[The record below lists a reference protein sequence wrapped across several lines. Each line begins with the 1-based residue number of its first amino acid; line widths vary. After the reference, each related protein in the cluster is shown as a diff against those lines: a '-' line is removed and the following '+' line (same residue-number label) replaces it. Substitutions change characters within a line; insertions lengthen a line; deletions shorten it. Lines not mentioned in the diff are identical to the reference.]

1 MPCPLRVGVTD
12 QPSSILRGPQAES
25 ELVVLLETTFDP
37 LAALRLAEW
46 VRVELHVVRIGLDGV
61 ERRQVGQVTVVVTQP
76 EAFGLEDR
84 RHRSTVAGTGR
95 ARPPILPS

>member
-1 MPCPLRVGVTD
+1 MGRAPDERPIEGR
-12 QPSSILRGPQAES
+12 RGAPPPA
-25 ELVVLLETTFDP
+25 LLQRADRRRP
-37 LAALRLAEW
+37 HAGW
-46 VRVELHVVRIGLDGV
+46 VRVEPHVVRIGLDGV

-84 RHRSTVAGTGR
+84 RHRSTVAGTRR